1 MVRKRAE
8 RGCKS
13 SVSVQVARCSGGRTQ
28 RGTRLPEQR
37 RHPRSRIAQER
48 CRCVGHLLFG
58 ECRNGRSRQ
67 LRDREE
73 WRKSWRRV
81 RFLAC
86 SLPAPFFRFTL
97 SLVSQ
102 TALRH
107 SQVRQGVKRILV
119 FCFSFANCFS
129 YLRPRRSAPTRVD
142 LRMRSEF
149 VGLLLPDFLRGLCRR
164 LDAPTDAIPR
174 YDRTSAHASVF
185 MSSGSQNY
193 PTSVLTP
200 AKVCGLGFEGPCS
213 IFLIIVS
220 LVDTLR
226 APPYTNQREATSMR
240 IKAFFCRKYSRTTGR
255 LDVR

>member
-1 MVRKRAE
+1 
-8 RGCKS
+8 
-13 SVSVQVARCSGGRTQ
+13 VQVARCSGGRTQ

-58 ECRNGRSRQ
+58 ECRTGARMEEADSCEIERSGGRVGDAS
-67 LRDREE
+67 D
-73 WRKSWRRV
+73 SWPG
-81 RFLAC
+81 
-86 SLPAPFFRFTL
+86 SLFPFAL

-107 SQVRQGVKRILV
+107 SQVRQGVKRILIS
-119 FCFSFANCFS
+119 CFSFANCLS
-129 YLRPRRSAPTRVD
+129 YLRPKRTPPTRVD

-149 VGLLLPDFLRGLCRR
+149 IGLLSPDFLRGLRRR
-164 LDAPTDAIPR
+164 LDAPTDAISR
-174 YDRTSAHASVF
+174 YDRTSAHAFAF
-185 MSSGSQNY
+185 MTSGSQNY

-200 AKVCGLGFEGPCS
+200 AKVCGLGFERPCS

-226 APPYTNQREATSMR
+226 APPYTISEKPRRCGS
-240 IKAFFCRKYSRTTGR
+240 FFCRKYSRTTGR
-255 LDVR
+255 LNVR